1 MVAVVMST
9 VRVREKRQITIPS
22 DIGIKAGIEPNDIL
36 EVETTTGGILLRP
49 VRSVTQERVNKL
61 MKFADVCV
69 RVPETETYKIQ
80 ELHLPVYHA
89 LCLMLEEKFFGAK

>member
-1 MVAVVMST
+1 MVAIVMST

-36 EVETTTGGILLRP
+36 EVEITTGGILLRP

-61 MKFADVCV
+61 MKFVGAGQSLMNPIDPDESV
-69 RVPETETYKIQ
+69 RLLREDRDAWT
-80 ELHLPVYHA
+80 H
-89 LCLMLEEKFFGAK
+89 

>member
-1 MVAVVMST
+1 MST

-36 EVETTTGGILLRP
+36 EVEITTRGILLRP

-61 MKFADVCV
+61 MKFVGAGQSLMNPIDPDESV
-69 RVPETETYKIQ
+69 RLLREDRDAWT
-80 ELHLPVYHA
+80 H
-89 LCLMLEEKFFGAK
+89 

>member
-1 MVAVVMST
+1 MVAIVMST

-36 EVETTTGGILLRP
+36 EVEITTGGILLRP

-61 MKFADVCV
+61 MKFAGAGQSLMNSIDPDESV
-69 RVPETETYKIQ
+69 RLLREDRDAWT
-80 ELHLPVYHA
+80 H
-89 LCLMLEEKFFGAK
+89 

>member
-36 EVETTTGGILLRP
+36 EVEITTGGILLSP

-61 MKFADVCV
+61 MKFAGAGQSLMNSIDPDESV
-69 RVPETETYKIQ
+69 RLLREDRDAWT
-80 ELHLPVYHA
+80 H
-89 LCLMLEEKFFGAK
+89 

>member
-36 EVETTTGGILLRP
+36 EVEITTRGILLRP

-61 MKFADVCV
+61 MKFVGAGQSLMNPIDPDESV
-69 RVPETETYKIQ
+69 RLLREDRDAWT
-80 ELHLPVYHA
+80 H
-89 LCLMLEEKFFGAK
+89 

>member
-1 MVAVVMST
+1 MVAIVMST

-36 EVETTTGGILLRP
+36 EVEITTGGILLRP

-61 MKFADVCV
+61 MKFVGAGQAFMNPIDPYESV
-69 RVPETETYKIQ
+69 RLLREDRDAWT
-80 ELHLPVYHA
+80 H
-89 LCLMLEEKFFGAK
+89 

>member
-61 MKFADVCV
+61 MKFVGAGQSLMNPIDPDESV
-69 RVPETETYKIQ
+69 RLLREDRDAWT
-80 ELHLPVYHA
+80 H
-89 LCLMLEEKFFGAK
+89 

>member
-1 MVAVVMST
+1 MVAIVMST

-36 EVETTTGGILLRP
+36 EVEITTGGILLRP

-61 MKFADVCV
+61 MKFAGAVQSLMNPIDPDESV
-69 RVPETETYKIQ
+69 RLLREDRDAWT
-80 ELHLPVYHA
+80 H
-89 LCLMLEEKFFGAK
+89 